1 MKEEKKPEVKHPV
14 GRPKKKR
21 PVGRPKKKRPV
32 GRPKKIIP
40 IDTTKKIDKE
50 YKVRRKTS
58 SDYAEEII
66 ELYQRIDFL
75 ESQINGYRVVISYL
89 EDQLGLRQTQ

>member
-1 MKEEKKPEVKHPV
+1 MKEEKKPEV
-14 GRPKKKR
+14 KR

-32 GRPKKIIP
+32 GRPRKITP
-40 IDTTKKIDKE
+40 IETAKSIEGKYSK
-50 YKVRRKTS
+50 
-58 SDYAEEII
+58 EII
-66 ELYQRIDFL
+66 ELYEKIDFL